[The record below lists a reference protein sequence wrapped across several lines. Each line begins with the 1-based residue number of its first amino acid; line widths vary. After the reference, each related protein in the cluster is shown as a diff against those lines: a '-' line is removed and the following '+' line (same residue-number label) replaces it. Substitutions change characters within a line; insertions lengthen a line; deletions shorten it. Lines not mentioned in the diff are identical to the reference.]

1 MKVILSVD
9 PVKYPLTGIGRY
21 TYELASRLQTRDALE
36 LLLLSNDR
44 FVSEL
49 PSHAHAAA
57 NAPPHRP
64 TLPVMKSWL
73 YQRLRKSYIAVEA
86 AKAIKDTI
94 SRHALNKHKDAVF
107 HGPNFYLTRFDGP
120 SVATFHDISV
130 FTFAQYHP
138 PERVRFMQ
146 RQMKLAMERASMLIT
161 VSASARAEIASY
173 FGYPLDKIR
182 AIPLACSA
190 DFHPRSEMEASPALE
205 RHGLK
210 YGGYTLFTGTVEPR
224 KNIDGLLDAYSAL
237 PEAMRQKWPLV
248 IAGYHGWQ
256 SEKLHARIK
265 AAADAGWAHYLGY
278 VTNEDL
284 PYLYAGARLFAFPSH
299 YEGFGLPVLES
310 MASGVPVVCSNSS
323 SLPEV
328 VGEAALTCDH
338 DDVVTLRQLIAR
350 GLEDESWRA
359 DAIIKGLRRAAGFSW
374 DQCAEQTMQV
384 YRELAARNR
393 VR

>member
-21 TYELASRLQTRDALE
+21 TYELASRLQARDKLE

-44 FVSEL
+44 FVPEL
-49 PSHAHAAA
+49 PSHAPAAA
-57 NAPPHRP
+57 NTSAYQL
-64 TLPVMKSWL
+64 TLPVIKDWL
-73 YQRLRKSYIAVEA
+73 YQRLRKSYLAVEA
-86 AKAIKDTI
+86 AKTIKDAI
-94 SRHALNKHKDAVF
+94 SRRALNRHKDAVF

-130 FTFAQYHP
+130 FTFSQYHP

-146 RQMKLAMERASMLIT
+146 RQMKLVMEGASMLIT
-161 VSASARAEIASY
+161 VSAFARAEIASY
-173 FGYPLDKIR
+173 FAYPLDKIR

-190 DFHPRSEMEASPALE
+190 DFHPRTELEASPVLK

-237 PEAMRQKWPLV
+237 PEATRRQWPLV
-248 IAGYHGWQ
+248 IAGFHGWQ
-256 SEKLHARIK
+256 SEQLHARIK
-265 AAADAGWAHYLGY
+265 AAADAGWAYYLGY

-328 VGEAALTCDH
+328 VGDAALTCDH
-338 DDVVTLRQLIAR
+338 DDVVTLRQWIAR

-359 DAIIKGLRRAAGFSW
+359 EAITKGLLRAAGFSW
-374 DQCAEQTMQV
+374 DKCADQTIQV
-384 YRELAARNR
+384 YRELAVGNR
-393 VR
+393 A

>member
-9 PVKYPLTGIGRY
+9 PIKYPLTGIGRY
-21 TYELASRLQTRDALE
+21 TYELASRLQTRDELE

-49 PSHAHAAA
+49 PAHALSTSDTPA
-57 NAPPHRP
+57 HRQTIP
-64 TLPVMKSWL
+64 GIKSWL

-86 AKAIKDTI
+86 AKAIKDVI
-94 SRHALNKHKDAVF
+94 SRHALNKNKDAVF

-161 VSASARAEIASY
+161 VSTSARNEIASY

-190 DFHPRSEMEASPALE
+190 DFHPRDEVETSPVLK

-237 PEAMRQKWPLV
+237 PEAMRREWPLV
-248 IAGYHGWQ
+248 IAGFHGWQ
-256 SEKLHARIK
+256 SEKLHERIK

-284 PYLYAGARLFAFPSH
+284 PYLYAGARLFVFPSH

-310 MASGVPVVCSNSS
+310 MASGVPVVCSDSS

-328 VGEAALTCDH
+328 VGDAALTCNH
-338 DDVVTLRQLIAR
+338 DDIVTLRQLIIR
-350 GLEDESWRA
+350 GLEDESWRT
-359 DAIIKGLRRAAGFSW
+359 DAIIKGLLRAAGFSW
-374 DQCAEQTMQV
+374 DQCAEQTIQV
-384 YRELAARNR
+384 YRELGARNQ
-393 VR
+393 V

>member
-9 PVKYPLTGIGRY
+9 SVKYPLTGIGRY
-21 TYELASRLQTRDALE
+21 TYELASRLQTRDELE

-44 FVSEL
+44 FVAKL
-49 PSHAHAAA
+49 PAHAPNTSAEQ
-57 NAPPHRP
+57 NI
-64 TLPVMKSWL
+64 LPNIKSWL

-86 AKAIKDTI
+86 AKAIKDII
-94 SRHALNKHKDAVF
+94 SQHALHKHKDAVF
-107 HGPNFYLTRFDGP
+107 HGPNFYLTDFDGP

-146 RQMKLAMERASMLIT
+146 RQMKLAMERASMLIA
-161 VSASARAEIASY
+161 VSTSAQREIASQ
-173 FGYPLDKIR
+173 FGYPIEKIR
-182 AIPLACSA
+182 VIPLACSGE
-190 DFHPRSEMEASPALE
+190 FHPRGEIETSPALK
-205 RHGLK
+205 RHGLE
-210 YGGYTLFTGTVEPR
+210 YGSYTLFTGTVEPR

-237 PEAMRQKWPLV
+237 PEATRRQWPLV
-248 IAGYHGWQ
+248 IVGFHGWQ

-265 AAADAGWAHYLGY
+265 AAVDAGWAYYLGY

-284 PYLYAGARLFAFPSH
+284 PYLYAGARLFVFPSH

-328 VGEAALTCDH
+328 VGDAALTCDH
-338 DDVVTLRQLIAR
+338 DDIDTLQQLINR
-350 GLEDESWRA
+350 GLVDVDWRVEA
-359 DAIIKGLRRAAGFSW
+359 TIKGLRRAATFSW
-374 DQCAEQTMQV
+374 DKCAEQTIQV
-384 YRELAARNR
+384 YRELAARDL
-393 VR
+393 V